1 MSFQL
6 DDIFFLENYETLLV
20 IENHIYLSQ
29 KKYFSLDH
37 FKNERY
43 SDKNLVEI
51 KIEEISKI
59 NFNSIG
65 EQVEIETKLK
75 SFRLIF
81 SGNKMMLKFVS
92 RIEPFLI
99 LEKTE
104 KDLNRTQKIIPSLFI
119 AIIIIIICFLF
130 GIVNN
135 VILLIGLL
143 LAIYQTY
150 KMYGNSINVEYI
162 KRK

>member
-1 MSFQL
+1 MSFEL

-43 SDKNLVEI
+43 SDKNLIEI

-59 NFNSIG
+59 KFNSIG

>member
-1 MSFQL
+1 MSFEL

-43 SDKNLVEI
+43 SDKNLIEI

>member
-1 MSFQL
+1 MSFEL

-43 SDKNLVEI
+43 SDKNLIEI

-150 KMYGNSINVEYI
+150 KMYGNSMNVEYI

>member
-92 RIEPFLI
+92 RIELFLI

>member
-1 MSFQL
+1 MSFEL

-43 SDKNLVEI
+43 SDKNLIEI
-51 KIEEISKI
+51 KIEEILKI